1 MPTPNARIAILRT
14 LHRIHRQLTDL
25 RERLDRGPKQI
36 RATEKNVKHREEDLA
51 KTKAEARALRMAA
64 DQKQL
69 QLKSIEDKVKDLR
82 RKLNAATSNREYQAL
97 LEQIAGH
104 EMTNSVLSDEILEA
118 LEKVDAFQKNIAET
132 EAALAA
138 ARQRTGEVRGEVSKH
153 EPLLKADIA
162 RLEAE
167 LQQAEATLPQ
177 DICEMYQRVVRQKG
191 EDALAAIENQCCDGC
206 NQQVPLNLVSQVM
219 MGQPVFCKSC
229 GRLLYMPE

>member
-51 KTKAEARALRMAA
+51 KTKAEAKALRMAA

-69 QLKSIEDKVKDLR
+69 QLRLIEDKVKDLR

-97 LEQIAGH
+97 LVQIAGD

-138 ARQRTGEVRGEVSKH
+138 ARQRTGEVRAEVAKH
-153 EPLLKADIA
+153 GPLLKADIA

-167 LQQAEATLPQ
+167 LQQAETTLPQ
-177 DICEMYQRVVRQKG
+177 DTCEIYQRVVRQKG
-191 EDALAAIENQCCDGC
+191 EDALAAIENQYCDGC

>member
-97 LEQIAGH
+97 LVQIAGD

-138 ARQRTGEVRGEVSKH
+138 ARQRTEEVRAEVAGH

-167 LQQAEATLPQ
+167 LQQAETTLPQ

-191 EDALAAIENQCCDGC
+191 EDALAAIQNQCCDGC
-206 NQQVPLNLVSQVM
+206 NQQVPLNLVGQVM

>member
-36 RATEKNVKHREEDLA
+36 RATENNVKHREEDLA
-51 KTKAEARALRMAA
+51 KVKAEARALRMAA

-97 LEQIAGH
+97 LEQIAGD

-138 ARQRTGEVRGEVSKH
+138 AKQRTGEVRAEVSEH

-167 LQQAEATLPQ
+167 LQQAETTLPR

>member
-14 LHRIHRQLTDL
+14 QHRFHRQLTDL

-36 RATEKNVKHREEDLA
+36 RATENNVKHREEDLA

-97 LEQIAGH
+97 LEQIAGD

-118 LEKVDAFQKNIAET
+118 MEKADAFQKNMVET

-138 ARQRTGEVRGEVSKH
+138 ARQRAGEVRVEVAEH

-167 LQQAEATLPQ
+167 LQQAETTLPQ

-229 GRLLYMPE
+229 GRLMYMPE